1 MVRHH
6 LRNRSLVQMWD
17 KPAMA
22 TPEELGIVHTSFLTD
37 ADWAE
42 INKLNRAFK
51 SGGEAALRK
60 AYRELAEH
68 PSRWVRVFGAF
79 FPDKLREILKDKMAE
94 VGLTDDD
101 LIELDR
107 KLQGPARI
115 Q

>member
-1 MVRHH
+1 M
-6 LRNRSLVQMWD
+6 SMWER
-17 KPAMA
+17 PAME
-22 TPEELGIVHTSFLTD
+22 TPEELGIVHASMLRD

-42 INKLNRAFK
+42 INKLSRAFK
-51 SGGEAALRK
+51 NGGERALKK

-79 FPDKLREILKDKMAE
+79 FPNKLREILRDKMTE
-94 VGLTDDD
+94 VGITDDD

-107 KLQGPARI
+107 KLRGPTRI